1 MADDAKAR
9 AEEIRETNDR
19 VWYMVLYHVNPVFI
33 YVGGQI
39 ALLSLTNG
47 HPDVRRFE
55 ALLYV
60 GQFLG
65 AWSVFYS
72 VLLKDMGFRNYAA
85 QFLTILAIGALT
97 VQYFFLPPAIE
108 ATSASIFRFWAI
120 QMVPAVIAW
129 VLTMIQW
136 RRLKKRWLPEIESE
150 AGQR

>member
-9 AEEIRETNDR
+9 ADEIRETNDR

-33 YVGGQI
+33 YVGGEI
-39 ALLSLTNG
+39 VLLSLTNG

-85 QFLTILAIGALT
+85 QILTILAIGAVLM
-97 VQYFFLPPAIE
+97 QAFFLPPAIE
-108 ATSASIFRFWAI
+108 ATSRAMLWFWSI
-120 QMVPAVIAW
+120 QLVPAAVVWI
-129 VLTMIQW
+129 VTMIQW
-136 RRLKKRWLPEIESE
+136 RRLKKRWLPEIEAE
-150 AGQR
+150 AGKR